1 MELGKRLAKFRQAKG
16 LTVYKLCELT
26 GLSPTH
32 IRAVERGAKT
42 PNVETITRYLEPLD
56 ITLAEFF
63 NEDDSVIYAT
73 PVERELI
80 DYYRTLSP
88 DSEELLLKL
97 LKSLSVNDPKQ
108 KKAK

>member
-1 MELGKRLAKFRQAKG
+1 MELGKRLAYFREAKG
-16 LTVYKLCELT
+16 LTVYRLCEIT

-56 ITLAEFF
+56 ITLSEFF
-63 NEDDSVIYAT
+63 NEDDTVIYAT
-73 PVERELI
+73 PVERELV

-88 DSEELLLKL
+88 ESEELLLKL
-97 LKSLSVNDPKQ
+97 LKSLSVNG
-108 KKAK
+108 KKAGSK